1 MHKAKKYQV
10 LVWLTASLLTL
21 AACGKK
27 ENHYGNPPVITPPV
41 TVPDTGTLV
50 KLPSQWTKQT
60 TLTNGFTAGIEVYRN
75 TAVFNGITLNAYTL
89 VFDPKNTGIE
99 WKPILAAKNKTPG
112 AVYNEEPGVKYAC
125 INGGYFGTNVS
136 YSLVVNNATI
146 LAPNIKTLVR
156 SYNGSDVN
164 YYPTRGAFGI
174 TASGIPEV
182 TWMYNAGSANELM
195 YSYTQP
201 AANKEGIAPLPM
213 PNAAGA
219 VAWNVLN
226 AIGGS
231 PVLIKNGVV
240 KITDAEELI
249 VVDNAIQRAR
259 TAIGYNADGKVLILV
274 VEGGN
279 PTGAKGLNLQDL
291 ADLLKSMGCTN
302 ALNLDGGGSTDMVVN
317 GQLTV
322 KPSDAAGERPV
333 MSMLLLKKK
342 Q

>member
-1 MHKAKKYQV
+1 M
-10 LVWLTASLLTL
+10 
-21 AACGKK
+21 
-27 ENHYGNPPVITPPV
+27 
-41 TVPDTGTLV
+41 
-50 KLPSQWTKQT
+50 
-60 TLTNGFTAGIEVYRN
+60 NGFPAGIEVYRN
-75 TAVFNGITLNAYTL
+75 TSVFNGITLNAYAL

-99 WKPILAAKNKTPG
+99 WKPILASKNKTPG
-112 AVYNEEPGVKYAC
+112 VVYNEEPGVKYAC
-125 INGGYFGTNVS
+125 LNGGYFGTNVS
-136 YSLVVNNATI
+136 YSLVVNNGTV
-146 LAPNIKTLVR
+146 LAPNLKTLVR
-156 SYNGSDVN
+156 TYNGSDVN

-174 TASGIPEV
+174 TASGIPQV

-201 AANKEGIAPLPM
+201 AANKEGTAPLPV

-219 VAWNVLN
+219 VVWNILN

-231 PVLIKNGVV
+231 PVLIKNDVV

-249 VVDNAIQRAR
+249 VVDNTIQRAR

-279 PTGAKGLNLQDL
+279 PAGAKGLNLQDL
-291 ADLLKSMGCTN
+291 AALLKSMDCTN
-302 ALNLDGGGSTDMVVN
+302 ALNLDGGGSTSMVVN